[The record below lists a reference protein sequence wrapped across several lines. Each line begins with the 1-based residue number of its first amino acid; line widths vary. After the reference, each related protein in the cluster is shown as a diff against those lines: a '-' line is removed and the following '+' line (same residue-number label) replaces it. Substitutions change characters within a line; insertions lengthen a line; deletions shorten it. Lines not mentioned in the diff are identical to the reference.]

1 MSLPSAETPV
11 SPASNANEPPAGL
24 FAGLRIVGLWTL
36 ASRILGLARDMAMA
50 ALFGN
55 GAVLDAFTVAFRIP
69 NLGRRLFGEGA
80 LAAAF
85 LPAFTRELETNGRR
99 AAWRLGTAMLVALV
113 WFLAAVVLVAEALL
127 GAAWLAGGS
136 AGESAL
142 LIGLTALL
150 LPYLVLICASAL
162 VGSILH
168 ALGRFTW
175 PALLPVMLNV
185 AWLLGLWGVWRAPLT
200 DTGKMHVIAA
210 VIVLSG
216 IAQFAAPLPA
226 LRRAGFRFDRTWRLA
241 RDKVRDV
248 ARGMLPVLLGLSIT
262 QLNTLADSLIAWG
275 FAAPEIAPADVDSI
289 GGTVSIATEPIAS
302 GAASALYFGQRM
314 YQFPLGIFG
323 VALGTVMFP
332 LLARHAGRNRFDLLR
347 EDLTLGMRLVVF
359 VGLPASI
366 GLMLL
371 AEPLTSL
378 FFERGRFGPD
388 DVRQTSAMIAAY
400 GAAVWAYSGLLIAQ
414 RGFYAVGDRVT
425 PLRAGMVAV
434 AVNLVLDF
442 TLIWPLGGTGL
453 AVATSIAAAVQ
464 LALTLWLMRARIGE
478 LHWRPLG
485 STTLRALLA
494 CAAMTA
500 ATLAAL
506 AFVDH
511 AGMEDGSATMKL
523 LRVTLPLCAGIAAYF
538 LAARLLRMEEP
549 GLLLSRREK

>member
-1 MSLPSAETPV
+1 MSVPSTETPV
-11 SPASNANEPPAGL
+11 SPASTANDPPAGL
-24 FAGLRIVGLWTL
+24 FAGLRIVGSWTL

-69 NLGRRLFGEGA
+69 NLARRLFGEGA

-113 WFLAAVVLVAEALL
+113 WFLAAVVLVAELLL

-136 AGESAL
+136 TGESAL

-168 ALGRFTW
+168 ALGHFTW

-185 AWLLGLWGVWRAPLT
+185 AWLLGLWGVWRAPLS
-200 DTGKMHVIAA
+200 DAGKMHVIAV

-216 IAQFAAPLPA
+216 IVQFAAPLPA
-226 LRRAGFRFDRTWRLA
+226 LRRAGFRFDRTWRSA
-241 RDKVRDV
+241 RDQVRDV
-248 ARGMLPVLLGLSIT
+248 ARGMFPVLLGLSIT

-275 FAAPEIAPADVDSI
+275 FAAPESAQAADVAV
-289 GGTVSIATEPIAS
+289 GPIAA
-302 GAASALYFGQRM
+302 GTASALYFGQRM

-332 LLARHAGRNRFDLLR
+332 LLARHAGRNRFDHLR

-414 RGFYAVGDRVT
+414 RGFYAVGDRLT

-442 TLIWPLGGTGL
+442 TLIWVMGGMGL

-478 LHWRPLG
+478 LHWRPLR
-485 STTLRALLA
+485 STTLRTLLA

-511 AGMEDGSATMKL
+511 AGMADGSAMTKL
-523 LRVTLPLCAGIAAYF
+523 LRVAAPLCAGIAAYF

-549 GLLLSRREK
+549 RLLLSGRKKTP